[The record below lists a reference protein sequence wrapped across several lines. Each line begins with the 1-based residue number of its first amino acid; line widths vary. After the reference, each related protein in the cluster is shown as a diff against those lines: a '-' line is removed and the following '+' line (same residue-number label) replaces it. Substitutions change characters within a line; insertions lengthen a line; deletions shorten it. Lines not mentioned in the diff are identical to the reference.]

1 MVDGLICRND
11 SFFPQI
17 DAAVIVVNK
26 RYWFPDIS
34 CSVQRFSANVK
45 QRTSCGFNNS
55 RRSMVGIV
63 RICEDKFDIRH
74 KKRGTRCYSFH
85 SLGLSHLPFTVKRA
99 TLNPTPY
106 VNTPIAD
113 CEKRSL
119 TTWCIYTHRED
130 IHRCL
135 FPTVIEICEI
145 SVSRTQTLVN
155 V

>member
-1 MVDGLICRND
+1 
-11 SFFPQI
+11 
-17 DAAVIVVNK
+17 
-26 RYWFPDIS
+26 
-34 CSVQRFSANVK
+34 
-45 QRTSCGFNNS
+45 
-55 RRSMVGIV
+55 MVGIV
-63 RICEDKFDIRH
+63 RICEDMFDIRH
-74 KKRGTRCYSFH
+74 KKRGTRCYTFH
-85 SLGLSHLPFTVKRA
+85 LLGLSHLPFTVKRA

-119 TTWCIYTHRED
+119 TTWCIYTHRVD

-155 V
+155 VYNYVTPLRVCHHLWHTCRLGICKNNYFLPYFPMKSMRKTRLHLFLVFS